1 MGKERER
8 TGLRKKLSFLKKK
21 IVHFLHFKTLYSII
35 IFMRCNAFL
44 SHSVAVSFPTKVIS
58 IGISNSTPIP
68 LFILVPVV
76 WNSHT
81 IRASEETCLTSCLG
95 KEAHVLV

>member
-44 SHSVAVSFPTKVIS
+44 SHLVAVSFPTKAIS
-58 IGISNSTPIP
+58 IGISNSTPIA
-68 LFILVPVV
+68 LFILVPEV

-81 IRASEETCLTSCLG
+81 IRASEEACLTSCLG